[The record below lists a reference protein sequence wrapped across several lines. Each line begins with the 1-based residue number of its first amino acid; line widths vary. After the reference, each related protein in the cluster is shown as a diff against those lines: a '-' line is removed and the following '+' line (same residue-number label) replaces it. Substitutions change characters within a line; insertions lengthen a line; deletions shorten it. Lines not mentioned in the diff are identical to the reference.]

1 MNIATMDLSMSDQ
14 TDTPQPVQKPLR
26 GVNPALQARS
36 LATFNALIEAG
47 RAVMDAKDF
56 EEVTINEIARTAGAS
71 VGAFYGRF
79 ANKDVF
85 FSAIQELSVAG
96 VVADIRAM
104 LADKAMIEASDA
116 EFIATLARS
125 WVDIYRRHRGLYVAT
140 FKHSR
145 TRPGAWT
152 PFKRLGHDIVSLVLN
167 ELQARLKALGLPRTE
182 RDIRIAF
189 QFVNGLLVNA
199 VLNDPGPLTI
209 RDAEMEQQV
218 ASFLAGYFGIPA
230 EQKKRV
236 TRKRKTP

>member
-1 MNIATMDLSMSDQ
+1 MDLSMSDQ
-14 TDTPQPVQKPLR
+14 TEPPEPAHKTLR

-36 LATFNALIEAG
+36 QATFNALIKAG

-96 VVADIRAM
+96 VADDMRAM
-104 LADKAMIEASDA
+104 LSDKAMKEASDA
-116 EFIATLARS
+116 EFIVVLSRF

-152 PFKRLGHDIVSLVLN
+152 PFKRLGHEIVSLVQK

-218 ASFLAGYFGIPA
+218 AGFLAGYFGIPA
-230 EQKKRV
+230 GQKKRL
-236 TRKRKTP
+236 TTKRKTS